1 MLLLDVDHFKRVNDT
16 FGHAGGD
23 VVLREVAQRLR
34 SNLRS
39 SDIVARYGGEEFL
52 VIMASRS
59 PADVANV
66 AERLRLAV
74 GEEPVWLPSGPV
86 RVTISIGGASGGD
99 SILLDDLLAS
109 ADEALYRAKAAGR
122 NRLEIARSGTGAA
135 A

>member
-1 MLLLDVDHFKRVNDT
+1 M
-16 FGHAGGD
+16 
-23 VVLREVAQRLR
+23 VLREVAQRLR